1 MKIKYDTTSP
11 SCLVWLTGRNAGK
24 AVGSLSKRGYW
35 IAQLDGKKLAVHRLI
50 WELLN
55 GPIPE
60 GKVIDHI
67 NQNRSDNRIENLR
80 LASISDNN
88 CNAHRKE
95 REYPRGVYFTGDC
108 WRGEFWKDGKRYM
121 KKHSSYEYICEW
133 VQQERSRVHGEFQPQ
148 QV

>member
-1 MKIKYDTTSP
+1 MSMKIKYDTTSP

-24 AVGSLSKRGYW
+24 AVGTLSNRGYW
-35 IAQLDGKKLAVHRLI
+35 IAQIDGKKIAVHRVI

-67 NQNRSDNRIENLR
+67 NQNRSDNRIENLI

-95 REYPRGVYFTGDC
+95 REYPRGGCTLLVTAGAV
-108 WRGEFWKDGKRYM
+108 
-121 KKHSSYEYICEW
+121 SSGRT
-133 VQQERSRVHGEFQPQ
+133 VSTT
-148 QV
+148 